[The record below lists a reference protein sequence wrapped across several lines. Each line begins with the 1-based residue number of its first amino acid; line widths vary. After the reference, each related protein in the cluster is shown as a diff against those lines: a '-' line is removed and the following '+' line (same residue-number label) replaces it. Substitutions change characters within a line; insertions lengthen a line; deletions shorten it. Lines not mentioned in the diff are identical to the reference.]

1 VIVVGASVL
10 ANAVGDDGIGG
21 RTARRR
27 LADAGE
33 GSIPDLAD
41 VETVAVLRKRWLAG
55 DLTDRRFRS
64 AVDDLLALPLVRFP
78 TGPLMVRAYELRA
91 NVTSYDASYVAL
103 AEGLACTLV
112 TADARLARGPSVN
125 CTIEVLTR

>member
-1 VIVVGASVL
+1 V
-10 ANAVGDDGIGG
+10 
-21 RTARRR
+21 
-27 LADAGE
+27 ADAAE

-64 AVDDLLALPLVRFP
+64 AIEDLLALPLVRFP
-78 TGPLMVRAYELRA
+78 TGPLMLRAYELRA
-91 NVTSYDASYVAL
+91 NVTAYDASYVAL

-112 TADARLARGPSVN
+112 TADTRLAHVPTAN
-125 CTIEVLTR
+125 CTVEVLTRLPTDSP